1 MAYFRTGVGGL
12 VIRKNDRY
20 YLCLIGS
27 HRLSS
32 TSGFDEHVLRKCNN
46 PSPPSFE
53 ENEDDDEAILSAQ
66 SVKICSRAL
75 GQDVY
80 RDYLNIR
87 LVSKQLLF
95 IFSPLCSVDALRKF
109 NSLSYKRHC

>member
-1 MAYFRTGVGGL
+1 MAYFRTRVGGL

-46 PSPPSFE
+46 PSLSPPSFE
-53 ENEDDDEAILSAQ
+53 EEDDDDEAILSAQ

-80 RDYLNIR
+80 RDYLNTTSFETATIYI
-87 LVSKQLLF
+87 LSIVSRR
-95 IFSPLCSVDALRKF
+95 S
-109 NSLSYKRHC
+109 